1 MTQTT
6 MTALFL
12 CALLLSSAIR
22 LWLSL
27 RQARHVRAHRD
38 TVPADFAASID
49 LPAHH
54 RAADYTLAKAAF
66 GRADLLLGLVWLL
79 ALTLGGGLQWMHDLV
94 SRVLEPAGIWH
105 GIALFGL
112 LSAVGFVW
120 ELPASLYRT
129 FVLEARFGFNKM
141 TLATFFSDVLK
152 SGLVALVIGAPL
164 LWCVLWLMRSMG
176 ANWWLWTWGLLIAF
190 NLAAMVIYPIFIAPL
205 FNTFAPLQDAAL
217 AARIGSLL
225 ERCGFRAKGLFV
237 MDGSRRSAHGNA
249 YFTGFGAA
257 RRIVFFD
264 TLLATLTAE
273 EVEAVLAHE
282 LGHFKH
288 RHIVQRIALFAV
300 LSLAF
305 FAILGW
311 LAQQPA
317 FFTGLG
323 LRASDEATTLIL
335 FSLILGAFTFP
346 FTPLMSYWSRR
357 HEFEADAYA
366 ARQADARH
374 LVSALVK
381 MYRENA
387 ATLTPDPLHS
397 LFYDSHPP
405 AAIRIA
411 RLKAAAA

>member
-6 MTALFL
+6 MTVLFL

-27 RQARHVRAHRD
+27 RQAKHVRAHRD
-38 TVPADFAASID
+38 AVPAEFAASID

-54 RAADYTLAKAAF
+54 RAADYTLAKGAF
-66 GRADLLLGLVWLL
+66 GRVDLLLGLFWIL

-94 SRVLEPAGIWH
+94 SRFLDPASSWH

-112 LSAVGFVW
+112 LSAIGFVW

-129 FVLEARFGFNKM
+129 FVLEARFGFNKT
-141 TLATFFSDVLK
+141 TLRTFVTDILK
-152 SGLVALVIGAPL
+152 SSLVGIVIGVPL

-176 ANWWLWTWGLLIAF
+176 ANWWLWTWSVLIAF
-190 NLAAMVIYPIFIAPL
+190 NLAAMLIYPIFIAPL
-205 FNTFAPLQDAAL
+205 FNKFVPLKDAAL
-217 AARIGSLL
+217 ASRIENLL
-225 ERCGFRAKGLFV
+225 ARCGFRAKGLFV

-264 TLLATLTAE
+264 TLLETLTPP

-288 RHIVQRIALFAV
+288 RHILQRIALFAL
-300 LSLAF
+300 LSLVF
-305 FAILGW
+305 FALLGW

-317 FFTGLG
+317 FFAGLG
-323 LRASDEATTLIL
+323 MRVGDEATTLIL
-335 FSLILGAFTFP
+335 FSLILDPFTFP

-366 ARQADARH
+366 ARQADARD
-374 LVSALVK
+374 LISALVK

-397 LFYDSHPP
+397 LFYDTHPP

-411 RLKAAAA
+411 RLKAVAA